1 MVFMKNSTSSFSDL
15 VRAANNWR
23 KSVITKLWMAIEVMG
38 DRIVVDDDVI
48 GSIFV
53 DFLAVSHRPTD
64 NAFSNRDIQ
73 HFIDHFENRK
83 NEYREQ
89 LDDLRQQSGSWA
101 KAEITDRMER
111 KIRSSY
117 MLTLLNE
124 EKTRRIIEENTRLET
139 ERAEHQAWLDKQRD
153 KYTLKPKSK
162 RIPNH
167 APHANKSLGNGLEAL
182 INTSVG
188 KEIVRAQEE
197 IVQAQ
202 TVLENRKQGKFTS
215 SRQVKKAELSNIIV
229 ADGGIAALTNSGEY
243 TLPDFRKVTLSK
255 SGAVT
260 RYTLH
265 E

>member
-48 GSIFV
+48 GSIFA

-64 NAFSNRDIQ
+64 NAFSNRDLQ

-83 NEYREQ
+83 IEYKEQLEDLREQ
-89 LDDLRQQSGSWA
+89 RGSWA
-101 KAEITDRMER
+101 KAEITDRLER
-111 KIRSSY
+111 KIRSNY

-124 EKTRRIIEENTRLET
+124 EKTRRINEENSRIET
-139 ERAEHQAWLDKQRD
+139 ERAEHQAWLDKQRE

-162 RIPNH
+162 HVPNH
-167 APHANKSLGNGLEAL
+167 APHAPKSLGNGLEAL
-182 INTSVG
+182 ANTTIG
-188 KEIVRAQEE
+188 KE

-202 TVLENRKQGKFTS
+202 TVLENRKQGKFIS
-215 SRQVKKAELSNIIV
+215 SRQVKKAELSEIVGQDGIV
-229 ADGGIAALTNSGEY
+229 ALANSGEY

-255 SGAVT
+255 SGAVI